1 MGMLTNSR
9 VEIAA
14 PATEVFSWLIEPPK
28 LTAWLGGAGGMPED
42 SAVLEPGWTT
52 TTDNPPVGKTTIE
65 IVTWDPPKRLD
76 YLTTYAG
83 GDAHTSYQLA
93 EGDGVTTLVCESDTD
108 WARPEGLWDAAVDS
122 AVAGQPEGV
131 RDVVEQQLDQME
143 DRLDAGLFDGMAQ
156 GQMQAALDASLQ
168 KLRALIEAATPPAAS

>member
-1 MGMLTNSR
+1 MGMLTNTR
-9 VEIAA
+9 IEIAA
-14 PATEVFSWLIEPPK
+14 PATEVFAWLTDPAK

-42 SAVLEPGWTT
+42 SSVLEPGWTT

-65 IVTWDPPKRLD
+65 IVTWDPPTRLD

-108 WARPEGLWDAAVDS
+108 WARPAGMWDSAVDA
-122 AVAGQPEGV
+122 AVAGQPEEV
-131 RDVVEQQLDQME
+131 RDAVGQQLDQME
-143 DRLDAGLFDGMAQ
+143 DKLDAGVFDGMAQ
-156 GQMQAALDASLQ
+156 GQMQSALEASMQ
-168 KLRALIEAATPPAAS
+168 KLKGLIEAASPPAAS